1 MQSVSDLLQ
10 ILCIN
15 KLDDHDCDSAAT
27 AAAAAVENEDDDD
40 Y

>member
-1 MQSVSDLLQ
+1 MQSVSDLLK

-15 KLDDHDCDSAAT
+15 KLDDHDCDSVAT
-27 AAAAAVENEDDDD
+27 AAVAVEDDDD